1 MAALTE
7 REALATEARY
17 APVTSERRVRDD
29 LEVSLP
35 KPCKL
40 CGFLSYCM
48 SVLLDTKMNSK
59 F

>member
-17 APVTSERRVRDD
+17 APVTFERKVQDD
-29 LEVSLP
+29 LEVTLP

-40 CGFLSYCM
+40 CDFLSFISSPEKLFPLFC
-48 SVLLDTKMNSK
+48 
-59 F
+59 

>member
-1 MAALTE
+1 MAALME

-17 APVTSERRVRDD
+17 APAPVTYEREVRDD

-40 CGFLSYCM
+40 SDFRSFYYH
-48 SVLLDTKMNSK
+48 

>member
-1 MAALTE
+1 MKRERERERGMAALME

-17 APVTSERRVRDD
+17 APVTYEREVRDD

-40 CGFLSYCM
+40 SDFRSY
-48 SVLLDTKMNSK
+48 SYH